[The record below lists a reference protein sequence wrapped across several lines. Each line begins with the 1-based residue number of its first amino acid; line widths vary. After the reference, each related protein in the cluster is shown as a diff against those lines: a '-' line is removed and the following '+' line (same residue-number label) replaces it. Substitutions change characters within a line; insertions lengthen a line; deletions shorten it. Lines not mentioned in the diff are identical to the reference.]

1 MRTLTTLTPCTVR
14 QNNHEPKKITMRVFV
29 TGATGFV
36 GSVVVQELIQAGHQV
51 LGLSRSDASAKSL
64 IAAGAQVHQGDLQDL
79 ESLRRGAA
87 SSDGVIHTAFIHDFS
102 KFQENCEIDK
112 HAIEALGS
120 VLAGSDRPL
129 IVTGGTAG
137 LSAPGQVATEDNVIP
152 PNFPFPRVSEQTA
165 LALITKGVRASVMR
179 LPQVHDTTKQ
189 GLVTFAITLAREKGV
204 SAYIGE
210 GLNRWAAA
218 HVSDVARLYRLALEK
233 QEAGARYHAVAEE
246 GVCMKDI
253 AETIGRGLKV
263 PVKSISPEEAQTH
276 FGWLG
281 MFAAHDLRASSAQTR
296 KKLGWHPTGPG
307 LLADLE
313 QMHYSIS

>member
-1 MRTLTTLTPCTVR
+1 
-14 QNNHEPKKITMRVFV
+14 MRVFV

-36 GSVVVQELIQAGHQV
+36 GSAVVQELIKAGHQV
-51 LGLSRSDASAKSL
+51 LGLARSDVGAKSL
-64 IAAGAQVHQGDLQDL
+64 SAAGAAVHRGSL
-79 ESLRRGAA
+79 ENLDSLRSGATV
-87 SSDGVIHTAFIHDFS
+87 SDGVIHLGFVHDFS
-102 KFQENCEIDK
+102 KFKENCEIDK
-112 HAIEALGS
+112 YAIEALGS

-165 LALITKGVRASVMR
+165 LALISKGVRASVMR
-179 LPQVHDTTKQ
+179 LPQVHDTVKQ
-189 GLVTFAITLAREKGV
+189 GLVTYAIAIAREKGI
-204 SAYIGE
+204 SAYAGE

-233 QEAGARYHAVAEE
+233 NETGAKYHAVAEE
-246 GVCMKDI
+246 GVRMKDI

-263 PVKSISPEEAQTH
+263 PVKSISPEAAQAH
-276 FGWLG
+276 FGWYG
-281 MFAAHDLRASSAQTR
+281 MFAAHDLLASSAQTR

-307 LLADLE
+307 LIADLE
-313 QMHYSIS
+313 QMHYS